1 MSKKVSEKQRQMI
14 IGKKVN
20 ELIKEGKSREEAIAT
35 VARNLTGGLY
45 NDLILLIKKRDTS
58 DLFNKKED

>member
-1 MSKKVSEKQRQMI
+1 MSKKVSEKQRQVI

-35 VARNLTGGLY
+35 VAKNLTGGLY
-45 NDLILLIKKRDTS
+45 NDLFS
-58 DLFNKKED
+58 KKEN